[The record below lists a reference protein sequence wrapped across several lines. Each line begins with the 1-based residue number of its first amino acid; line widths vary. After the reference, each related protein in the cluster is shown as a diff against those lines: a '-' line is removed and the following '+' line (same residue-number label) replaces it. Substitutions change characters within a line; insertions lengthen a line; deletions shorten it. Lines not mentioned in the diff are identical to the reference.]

1 MSIPVGG
8 YQMVD
13 ISGVTLGTQAVT
25 ITNAK
30 NAEILRKTRKP
41 VYFHGAKIGAVT
53 VAGFATLV
61 SDTGAVD
68 GKVYNVVSAQGAYL
82 VSTNDDT
89 ITFTPASA

>member
-1 MSIPVGG
+1 MEIPVGG

-13 ISGVTLGTQAVT
+13 ISGVTLGSQAVT

-30 NAEILRKTRKP
+30 IAEILRRTRKP
-41 VYFHGAKIGAVT
+41 VYFHGAKIGSVT

-61 SDTGAVD
+61 SDTGATD

-82 VSTNDDT
+82 VNTDDNK
-89 ITFTPASA
+89 ITFTPAGA